1 MRSTTTAAAVVAS
14 VHQKKNY
21 MYTDYQFHWNHNIAE
36 HTIQNHGKRQQMV
49 YQITLQESNGTLVV
63 GTFFYYFFSLSF
75 LMRIGRKAATAATA
89 LGTTDFVFITIS
101 QIS

>member
-1 MRSTTTAAAVVAS
+1 
-14 VHQKKNY
+14 
-21 MYTDYQFHWNHNIAE
+21 
-36 HTIQNHGKRQQMV
+36 MV

-101 QIS
+101 QISWYYMYVCVDFMENVFFPLVFLKNILIVTRKKK